1 MMVWKMIFL
10 FQGGILRFHVNLPGC
25 KLSKILFG
33 QLFTSTGCESL
44 NKRDGVSVVTASF
57 GGDPQKVPQCP
68 ETKPPDLLISCL
80 LLLMEEILHHL

>member
-1 MMVWKMIFL
+1 MS
-10 FQGGILRFHVNLPGC
+10 GEGC
-25 KLSKILFG
+25 TQISSPFTRNKLGKILFG

-57 GGDPQKVPQCP
+57 GGDPQKVPISCP
-68 ETKPPDLLISCL
+68 ETKPPDLRISCL